1 VVLSGWT
8 IGRATGVGISAG
20 LAAVLLW
27 PLYAVYQ
34 DAVLAPFLL
43 MLCLA
48 ALCGLSILW
57 ITLLDLLTH
66 RRRGS
71 RLRPVRA
78 FDLAVALLL
87 AVPSLLQLQAL
98 LAGR

>member
-1 VVLSGWT
+1 MLSGWT

-27 PLYAVYQ
+27 PLYALYQ
-34 DAVLAPFLL
+34 DAVLTPFLL